1 MIKEFDF
8 GLFPLELFVAIG
20 SSFEELQEGFVF
32 YNKEEGYVELGD
44 KRFNEWGDANG
55 ITSNVIN
62 KKSLRKGILVYIPN
76 QIDELPKLID
86 IISHE
91 STHVIDRLYE
101 FIGVDSGIDTE
112 INAYLVGWVSKNIMI
127 TYKDKNND
135 KGV

>member
-8 GLFPLELFVAIG
+8 SLFPLELFVAIG

-44 KRFNEWGDANG
+44 KRFNKWKGASG
-55 ITSNVIN
+55 ITSCVIN
-62 KKSLRKGILVYIPN
+62 KKSLRKGILVYIPDK
-76 QIDELPKLID
+76 IDDLPELMD
-86 IISHE
+86 TISHE

-101 FIGVDSGIDTE
+101 FIGVDSKVDTE